1 MPAPVNYAGNTLGT
15 AKELNITPSIQTFT
29 DWAGSLDTNDYNRLS
44 LGGRS
49 SFNPT
54 LDEITANVDMEEVG
68 SSRLGIWGGIAGNTG
83 TKYFGGSLNAGTY
96 YTQAVPY
103 ETASTNRLNPT
114 TTPVDNAGNTL
125 NTARVV
131 NLTST
136 PQTFQDWVG
145 TQDTNDYYRFSVGS
159 LSGFNLTLNGMSANA
174 DVHLLNSVGTVIARG
189 TVSGNTGTAET
200 ISSALDAGTYYIRVF
215 PVGTAN
221 TNYNL
226 SASITPLDYA
236 GNTTATARNI
246 IINSNPSTYTDWVG
260 SIDQNDYYSFNIS
273 NTSDFQLVLNG
284 LTADADVQLL
294 RLNNNG
300 TTTQVG
306 SSAASGTNAEVININ
321 NLAAGTYM
329 AWVYQYSGDTFYNLS
344 LSASL
349 PNTNGNI
356 TSDWFSDNL
365 KDSGISNLTRSL
377 AVDGELSRNDMIAIF
392 RNAGDAGV
400 VDANELKDLRTLVS
414 NANLLGMQDYV
425 RVLSNK
431 IAYGDVAN
439 TRFQGAA
446 LGNLFAGSSAAQ
458 LENLIGKWFL
468 GSDRPVAKSADG
480 KTTYTYRQASGSL
493 FKDGASYDDVEQ
505 GDVGNCYFL
514 AGLAETAL
522 HSPSTVDS
530 MFIDNGD
537 NTYTVRFFK
546 NGVADFVTVDK
557 FLPTDAS
564 KRFVYASIGNLFNS
578 ASNELWVA
586 LAEKAY
592 AQLNESGWIGQD
604 NTNSYQ
610 GIEGGWDG
618 YALNHITG
626 VNTGYYNFFDLN
638 SMVGYFQSGNW
649 MSVSSK
655 VTGVASTIVP
665 NHSYLVVDYN
675 AATKQFTLF
684 NPWGVDGA
692 KDEKGVFKPGTL
704 KVNYSQLI
712 ANFDGWTW
720 AAI

>member
-15 AKELNITPSIQTFT
+15 ARELNITPSIQTFT
-29 DWAGSLDTNDYNRLS
+29 DWAGSLDTNDYNSLS

-54 LDEITANVDMEEVG
+54 LDEISGKADMQEFGNNRLALGRGIADNAGTGYFG
-68 SSRLGIWGGIAGNTG
+68 SS
-83 TKYFGGSLNAGTY
+83 LNGGTY
-96 YTQAVPY
+96 YTQGVPY
-103 ETASTNRLNPT
+103 ETANTNRLNPA

-125 NTARVV
+125 ATARVV
-131 NLTST
+131 DLTST
-136 PQTFQDWVG
+136 PQTFKDWVG

-159 LSGFNLTLNGMSANA
+159 PSGFNLTLNGMSANA
-174 DVHLLNSVGTVIARG
+174 NVSLLNSVGTVIAQG
-189 TVSGNTGTAET
+189 TVSGNTGTET
-200 ISSALDAGTYYIRVF
+200 ITSGLDAGTYYIRVF

-226 SASITPLDYA
+226 SASITPVDYA
-236 GNTTATARNI
+236 GNTTTAARNI
-246 IINSNPSTYTDWVG
+246 TINSNPSTYTDWVG
-260 SIDQNDYYSFNIS
+260 SIDLSDYYSFNIS
-273 NTSDFQLVLNG
+273 NTSDFQLLLNG
-284 LTADADVQLL
+284 LTVDADVQLL

-306 SSAASGTNAEVININ
+306 SSAASGTTAEVININ
-321 NLAAGTYM
+321 NLEAGTYM

-349 PNTNGNI
+349 PNTNSNP
-356 TSDWFSDNL
+356 TSDWFSENL
-365 KDSGISNLTRSL
+365 KDSGIRTLTQTL
-377 AVDGELSRNDMIAIF
+377 AADGKLSRDEVISIF
-392 RNAGDAGV
+392 RNAKDGSV
-400 VDANELKDLRTLVS
+400 VDANELKDLRTIVT

-425 RVLSNK
+425 RVLSYK
-431 IAYGDVAN
+431 IAYSDVAN
-439 TRFQGAA
+439 QTYQGKA
-446 LGNLFAGSSAAQ
+446 LGNLSAGSTAAH

-468 GSDRPVAKSADG
+468 GTDRPIAKSADG
-480 KTTYTYRQASGSL
+480 KTTYTYRQANGSL
-493 FKDGASYDDVEQ
+493 FKDGATYADVIQ

-514 AGLAETAL
+514 AGLAEAAL
-522 HSPSTVDS
+522 HSPSTIES

-537 NTYTVRFFK
+537 NTYTVSFFK
-546 NGVADFVTVDK
+546 NGVADYVTIDE

-564 KRFVYASIGNLFNS
+564 KRFVYASTGNLVSS

-592 AQLNESGWIGQD
+592 AQLNESGWIGQN

-665 NHSYLVVDYN
+665 NHSYVVTNYN
-675 AATKQFTLF
+675 ASSQKFTLF
-684 NPWGVDGA
+684 NPWGINGA
-692 KDEKGVFKPGTL
+692 TDNQGVFKPGTIE
-704 KVNYSQLI
+704 VSYSQLL

>member
-29 DWAGSLDTNDYNRLS
+29 DWAGSLESNDYNRLS

-54 LDEITANVDMEEVG
+54 LDEMTANADMEEFG
-68 SSRLGIWGGIAGNTG
+68 SSRLGIGRGIAGSTS
-83 TKYFGGSLNAGTY
+83 TEYFGSSWNGGTY
-96 YTQAVPY
+96 YTQGVPY
-103 ETASTNRLNPT
+103 ETANTNRLNAA
-114 TTPVDNAGNTL
+114 TTPADNAGNTL
-125 NTARVV
+125 STARVV
-131 NLTST
+131 NLAST

-159 LSGFNLTLNGMSANA
+159 PSGFNLTLNGMSANA
-174 DVHLLNSVGTVIARG
+174 DVHLLNSAGAVISRG
-189 TVSGNTGTAET
+189 TVSGNTGTET
-200 ISSALDAGTYYIRVF
+200 ITSGLDAGTYYIRVF
-215 PVGTAN
+215 PVGAAN

-226 SASITPLDYA
+226 SASITPVDYA
-236 GNTTATARNI
+236 GNTTIDARNI
-246 IINSNPSTYTDWVG
+246 NINSNPSTYTDWVG
-260 SIDQNDYYSFNIS
+260 SIDLSDYYSFNIS

-306 SSAASGTNAEVININ
+306 SSAASGTSAEVININ

-356 TSDWFSDNL
+356 TSDWFSQNL
-365 KDSGISNLTRSL
+365 KDSGIRTLTQSL
-377 AVDGELSRNDMIAIF
+377 ANDGELSRNDMIAIF
-392 RNAGDAGV
+392 RNAKDGSV
-400 VDANELKDLRTLVS
+400 VDANELLDLRAIVN
-414 NANLLGMQDYV
+414 NANLLGMPDYV
-425 RVLSNK
+425 RVLSYK
-431 IAYGDVAN
+431 IAYSDVAN
-439 TRFQGAA
+439 QRYQGKA
-446 LGNLFAGSSAAQ
+446 LGNLSAGSTAAH

-468 GSDRPVAKSADG
+468 GSDRPVARSADG

-493 FKDGASYDDVEQ
+493 FQDGISFQDVKQ

-514 AGLAETAL
+514 AGLAEAAL
-522 HSPSTVDS
+522 HSPSTIES

-537 NTYTVRFFK
+537 NTYTVGFFK
-546 NGVADFVTVDK
+546 NGVLDFVTVDK

-564 KRFVYASIGNLFNS
+564 QRFVYASTGNLFNS

-626 VNTGYYNFFDLN
+626 VNTGYYNFFDFN

-655 VTGVASTIVP
+655 VTGVASSIVP